1 MRMSD
6 EVRESFMKKAYE
18 TVLIIEDDAD
28 LRRLLESILTPYIKK
43 VASGE
48 TLQSGWQSLDHFQPD
63 LILLD
68 NNLPDG
74 QGIDAIREFKA
85 RLPETAL
92 VLISAMPHL
101 REQALKYGADGYI
114 EKPLKI
120 SDVFSL
126 IRTPVTD

>member
-1 MRMSD
+1 
-6 EVRESFMKKAYE
+6 MKKAYE
-18 TVLIIEDDAD
+18 TVLIIEDDDD

-43 VASGE
+43 IASGG
-48 TLQSGWQSLDHFQPD
+48 TLQSGWQQLNHVQPD

-74 QGIDAIREFKA
+74 QGIEAIREFKSK
-85 RLPETAL
+85 LPGTSL

-101 REQALKYGADGYI
+101 KEEALKHGADGYI

-120 SDVFSL
+120 SDIYSL
-126 IRTPVTD
+126 VRDPVVE

>member
-1 MRMSD
+1 
-6 EVRESFMKKAYE
+6 MKKAYE
-18 TVLIIEDDAD
+18 TVLIIEDDDD

-43 VASGE
+43 IASGG
-48 TLQSGWQSLDHFQPD
+48 TLQSGWQQLNYIQPD

-74 QGIDAIREFKA
+74 QGIEAIREFKSK
-85 RLPETAL
+85 LPATSL

-101 REQALKYGADGYI
+101 KEEALKHGADGYI

-120 SDVFSL
+120 SDIYSL
-126 IRTPVTD
+126 VKDPVIE